1 VEPSRAIAA
10 AELEWMMKVQDL
22 ILKALATKMSWLRAA
37 RSSGERSDHEA
48 MARVIANTDVTFS
61 S

>member
-1 VEPSRAIAA
+1 
-10 AELEWMMKVQDL
+10 MMKVQDL
-22 ILKALATKMSWLRAA
+22 ILKALATKMSWLRAP